1 MLSLDRSRAGK
12 CIAWLAFVLLAA
24 CGGGGDSS
32 PPPPVAGPKLATL
45 AEVGIASV
53 SVADGGSPVY
63 LMTGKQETLPIMLQL
78 DSSTAAS
85 DLSVV
90 TAGKGVLA
98 ATKDVS
104 GEWQLKVNAAA
115 MSNGESV
122 PVQITITNSKL
133 NKSAVVTAQLSFV
146 APVSTGTTISSAGG
160 VVGPPELLIQ
170 VLPNDLTNP
179 VGITV
184 RRAVLADGVTTLVDI
199 SLDADIGDAT
209 VPLRLPPPPV
219 MEAPAAATTKRPFAA
234 VNPSDPLALELAWRD
249 GTPFKNDASGANIG
263 SNWRITQAWFSKG
276 EYNGWRVYRLATE
289 DVCLEWIPKINS
301 SCFFRLA
308 VELKPASELNAI
320 VPKNFNSAA
329 WTSFEPVLFVHG
341 YTLGNKLGGG
351 KDTWEQFPA
360 LVQST
365 DESGGFSP

>member
-104 GEWQLKVNAAA
+104 GEWQLKVNA
-115 MSNGESV
+115 GY
-122 PVQITITNSKL
+122 
-133 NKSAVVTAQLSFV
+133 
-146 APVSTGTTISSAGG
+146 
-160 VVGPPELLIQ
+160 
-170 VLPNDLTNP
+170 
-179 VGITV
+179 
-184 RRAVLADGVTTLVDI
+184 
-199 SLDADIGDAT
+199 
-209 VPLRLPPPPV
+209 
-219 MEAPAAATTKRPFAA
+219 
-234 VNPSDPLALELAWRD
+234 
-249 GTPFKNDASGANIG
+249 
-263 SNWRITQAWFSKG
+263 WFSLPG
-276 EYNGWRVYRLATE
+276 HL
-289 DVCLEWIPKINS
+289 
-301 SCFFRLA
+301 
-308 VELKPASELNAI
+308 
-320 VPKNFNSAA
+320 
-329 WTSFEPVLFVHG
+329 
-341 YTLGNKLGGG
+341 
-351 KDTWEQFPA
+351 
-360 LVQST
+360 
-365 DESGGFSP
+365 